1 LTLSVI
7 WIPAALMGGLFQ
19 AWRTALQQ
27 RLRADLTV
35 SGASLVRYLYGAP
48 VGICLWQSYLALN
61 ADRLSPVGWHDLTWI
76 YFSGAAC
83 AGLFQIIGT
92 NLLIMAFGGQ
102 NFVVGTAFSKT
113 EAVQAALFG
122 WLVLSEHL
130 QILTWLGIGLG
141 VSGVLTLALGGQKIQ
156 LRLLPSL
163 LTQRSALCGLG
174 AGGFFAMTSVMVKTA
189 VNETPIND
197 PIATGL
203 MILSTVNVL
212 QVIMQ
217 GAYITAREPGTW
229 LKVFITWRT
238 SSIVGILA
246 ACGSACWFTGFAAA
260 PVALVRIVGQVEV
273 IFTLAFARLYLREQ
287 VKRHEVVGLFAV
299 TGGVILALLGAWLNT
314 H

>member
-1 LTLSVI
+1 MTAAYI
-7 WIPAALMGGLFQ
+7 WIPAALLGGLFQ

-48 VGICLWQSYLALN
+48 VGILLWQSYLTLN
-61 ADRLSPVGWHDLTWI
+61 ADRLSPVSWHDLTYV
-76 YFSGAAC
+76 YFAAAAC

-113 EAVQAALFG
+113 EAMQAALFG

-130 QILTWLGIGLG
+130 HAITWLGIGLG
-141 VSGVLTLALGGQKIQ
+141 VGGVLMLALGGQKIL
-156 LRLLPSL
+156 LRRLPYL

-174 AGGFFAMTSVMVKTA
+174 AGGFFAMTAVMVKTA
-189 VNETPIND
+189 VNETQITD
-197 PIATGL
+197 PIAIGL
-203 MILSTVNVL
+203 MVLSTVNVL
-212 QVIMQ
+212 QVIMH
-217 GAYITAREPGTW
+217 GAYIAGREPDTW
-229 LKVFITWRT
+229 RQVFVTWRT
-238 SSIVGILA
+238 SSVVGLLA

-273 IFTLAFARLYLREQ
+273 IFTLAFARLYLHEPVRF
-287 VKRHEVVGLFAV
+287 HEVIGLFAV
-299 TGGVILALLGAWLNT
+299 TGGVILALMGSWLLT
-314 H
+314 

>member
-1 LTLSVI
+1 
-7 WIPAALMGGLFQ
+7 MGGLFQ

-27 RLRADLTV
+27 RLRADLSV

-48 VGICLWQSYLALN
+48 VGIMLWQSYLALN
-61 ADRLSPVGWHDLTWI
+61 ADHLAPVDWQDLTWS
-76 YFSGAAC
+76 YFAAAAC

-122 WLVLSEHL
+122 WLVLNEHL
-130 QILTWLGIGLG
+130 QLLTWLGIGLG
-141 VSGVLTLALGGQKIQ
+141 VGGVLMLALGGQKIQ
-156 LRLLPSL
+156 LRSLSIL

-189 VNETPIND
+189 VNETQIHD

-203 MILSTVNVL
+203 MILSTVNLL
-212 QVIMQ
+212 QVLMQ
-217 GAYITAREPGTW
+217 GAFIVAREPDTW
-229 LKVFITWRT
+229 RQVFITWRT
-238 SSIVGILA
+238 SSIVGVLA

-273 IFTLAFARLYLREQ
+273 IFTLAFARLYLREA
-287 VKRHEVVGLFAV
+287 VKSHEVIGLFAV
-299 TGGVILALLGAWLNT
+299 TGGVILALMGSWIGSR
-314 H
+314 